1 MRRIFTGI
9 HLLLVLFL
17 LGVCASRSMMLVA
30 RSKTTTPLALKAN
43 VTLACQPNPRPE
55 DEQLRALV
63 GTALEERG
71 LTAVSPEAAGFTL
84 ACWMDESWDEVYVP
98 VVQSPPVGQVTTY
111 PAQRGALGRTE
122 VTYRYSEPYPA
133 QDASRFLSTKG
144 IRLALYSRGAPAADR
159 PEAVWEGYL
168 ELDAQVSPD
177 RISKALPQLLD
188 CLGTNYVG
196 RVPLP
201 P

>member
-1 MRRIFTGI
+1 MRRILTGI

-17 LGVCASRSMMLVA
+17 LAGCAPRSMMLVA

-43 VTLACQPNPRPE
+43 VTLASQPNPRPE

-63 GTALEERG
+63 GSALEERG
-71 LTAVSPEAAGFTL
+71 LAAVSPEAAEFSL

-98 VVQSPPVGQVTTY
+98 VVQSPPVEQVTTY
-111 PAQRGALGRTE
+111 PAQSGVPGRTH
-122 VTYRYSEPYPA
+122 VTYRYSEPFSA
-133 QDASRFLSTKG
+133 QDTSRLLSTKG
-144 IRLALYSRGAPAADR
+144 IRLALYSRRAPAADR
-159 PEAVWEGYL
+159 PEAIWEGYL

-188 CLGTNYVG
+188 YLGTNHVG
-196 RVPLP
+196 RVTLP